1 MIPPYMFEP
10 KTELGLFILSI
21 VIGILF
27 ALVFDA
33 LRVIRIIFPHKSWMI
48 FIEDML
54 FMLFCGF
61 WFFIFS
67 MTSARGQLRAFLLAG
82 NILGFFLYIFT
93 VGELVKRF
101 VTKTREAIIAF
112 LKKVYNLVLRCIL
125 RPVFLKIAPP
135 IRKLLKK
142 RRRTRKK
149 SEKSAKKVLKV

>member
-1 MIPPYMFEP
+1 MIPSYMFEP
-10 KTELGLFILSI
+10 KTELGLFALSI

-27 ALVFDA
+27 AIVFDV
-33 LRVIRIIFPHKSWMI
+33 LRVIRIIFPHKSWMV

-82 NILGFFLYIFT
+82 NLLGFFLYIFT
-93 VGELVKRF
+93 VGELVRRL

-112 LKKVYNLVLRCIL
+112 LKRVYNLLVRCIF
-125 RPVFLKIAPP
+125 RPIFLKIAPP
-135 IRKLLKK
+135 IRKLFEK
-142 RRRTRKK
+142 RRRIRKK

>member
-1 MIPPYMFEP
+1 MIPSYMFEP
-10 KTELGLFILSI
+10 KTELGLFVSSI

-27 ALVFDA
+27 AIVFDV
-33 LRVIRIIFPHKSWMI
+33 LRVIRIIFPHKSWMV
-48 FIEDML
+48 FIEDMF

-82 NILGFFLYIFT
+82 NLLGFFLYIFT
-93 VGELVKRF
+93 VGELVRRL

-112 LKKVYNLVLRCIL
+112 LKRVYNLLVRCIF
-125 RPVFLKIAPP
+125 RPIFLKVAPP
-135 IRKLLKK
+135 IRKLFEK
-142 RRRTRKK
+142 RRRIRKK

>member
-1 MIPPYMFEP
+1 MIPSYMFEP
-10 KTELGLFILSI
+10 KTELGLFVLSV

-33 LRVIRIIFPHKSWMI
+33 LRVIRIIFPHKSWMV
-48 FIEDML
+48 FIEDFL
-54 FMLFCGF
+54 FMMFCGF

-67 MTSARGQLRAFLLAG
+67 MTSARGQLRAFLLLG
-82 NILGFFLYIFT
+82 NLLGFFLYIFT

-112 LKKVYNLVLRCIL
+112 LKKVYNLIL
-125 RPVFLKIAPP
+125 HRIFQPIFLKIAPP
-135 IRKLLKK
+135 IRKLFEK

-149 SEKSAKKVLKV
+149 SEKSVKKVLKV

>member
-10 KTELGLFILSI
+10 KTELGLFIFSV
-21 VIGILF
+21 VIGIVF
-27 ALVFDA
+27 ALVFDV
-33 LRVIRIIFPHKSWMI
+33 LRVIRIIFPHKAFVV
-48 FIEDML
+48 FIEDIL

-67 MTSARGQLRAFLLAG
+67 MTYARGQLRAFLLMG
-82 NILGFFLYIFT
+82 SVLGFSLYIFT

-101 VTKTREAIIAF
+101 VTKTREVIVAF
-112 LKKVYNLVLRCIL
+112 LKKVYNLIL
-125 RPVFLKIAPP
+125 RRISIPIFSRIAAP

-142 RRRTRKK
+142 RRRIRKK